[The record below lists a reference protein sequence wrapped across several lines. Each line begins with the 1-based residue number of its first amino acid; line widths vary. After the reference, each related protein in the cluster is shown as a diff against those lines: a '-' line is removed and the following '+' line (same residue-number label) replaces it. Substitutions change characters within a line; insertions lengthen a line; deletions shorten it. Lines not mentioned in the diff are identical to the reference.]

1 MVTAAGGAGA
11 PGGTSAVEEAGAVD
25 VVELEVPADP
35 AYLSVLRTATAG
47 LAARLDLTIDEIEDL
62 RIAVDEAC
70 ALVLGPQPLDG
81 SGERHAVEAQ
91 PAPGSSGGGEA
102 AARQAPPVL
111 RARFE
116 LAGTGMRVE
125 VSGPARTLPGRESFA
140 WAVLD
145 ALVGGLDTGR
155 DELGRH
161 CIRLRHDGPGRGD

>member
-1 MVTAAGGAGA
+1 VVTATGGADDH
-11 PGGTSAVEEAGAVD
+11 GGTSAVDEAGVAD

-81 SGERHAVEAQ
+81 SGERHAVEAP
-91 PAPGSSGGGEA
+91 PAPGSSGGDA
-102 AARQAPPVL
+102 AARQTPPVL
-111 RARFE
+111 RARFQ
-116 LAGTGMRVE
+116 LDGTGMRVE

-145 ALVGGLDTGR
+145 ALVSGLDTGR

>member
-1 MVTAAGGAGA
+1 MVTAAGGTGVPGGAGA
-11 PGGTSAVEEAGAVD
+11 TGAAD

-81 SGERHAVEAQ
+81 SGDRHAVEAQ
-91 PAPGSSGGGEA
+91 PAPGPSGAVGGSELP
-102 AARQAPPVL
+102 APPVL

-116 LAGTGMRVE
+116 LDGSGMRVE

-145 ALVGGLDTGR
+145 ALVSGLDTGR